1 MFKKYGI
8 FGDMS
13 ENNKMPI
20 LKIQKYIYNG
30 SIGFTCVLYNTEFG
44 LIELKGT
51 VEPW

>member
-20 LKIQKYIYNG
+20 LKIKNVNITVLVDSNVFYIIVYIILSLAQLN
-30 SIGFTCVLYNTEFG
+30 
-44 LIELKGT
+44 
-51 VEPW
+51 